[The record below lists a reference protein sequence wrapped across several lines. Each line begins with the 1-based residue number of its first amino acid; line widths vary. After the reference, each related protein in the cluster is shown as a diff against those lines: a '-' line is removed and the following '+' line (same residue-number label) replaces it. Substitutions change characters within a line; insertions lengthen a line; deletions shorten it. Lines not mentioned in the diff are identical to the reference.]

1 MPTPP
6 RSILPPAN
14 RRIPW
19 LAIAVSLGFHSLL
32 LLVKVGSWLPP
43 RVPRERLAYIPLGAE
58 GTRAVEMAYREP
70 SDGGARRRPPN
81 AGVSDLPNP
90 ETSPEPERPS
100 EPEAPPVVA
109 ERPLPDTSS
118 GPIADGARTRWG
130 RIGPAQG
137 EGKLW
142 VRPLPLPPRDL
153 ARVVARSQAELVDSA
168 VTAIVQAYLD
178 SVLTVAAATDPVPR
192 WVTKVGDQQLGIDAQ
207 WIYLGPIKVPTALVA
222 GILSA
227 FGALPAGGSAET
239 SDYPK
244 FRALQQMREDTQI
257 AARRA
262 ATMADFKRAI
272 HELRAERE
280 RIREFVK
287 NQRTPPPKKADSTG
301 TKTP

>member
-1 MPTPP
+1 
-6 RSILPPAN
+6 
-14 RRIPW
+14 
-19 LAIAVSLGFHSLL
+19 
-32 LLVKVGSWLPP
+32 
-43 RVPRERLAYIPLGAE
+43 
-58 GTRAVEMAYREP
+58 MAYREP
-70 SDGGARRRPPN
+70 SNGGARRRPPN
-81 AGVSDLPNP
+81 AGGSDLPTP
-90 ETSPEPERPS
+90 VTSPEPERPP

-109 ERPLPDTSS
+109 DQPALDTTA
-118 GPIADGARTRWG
+118 GPVGEGRRGRMG

-142 VRPLPLPPRDL
+142 VRPLPLAPRDL
-153 ARVVARSQAELVDSA
+153 ARVAARTQAELVDSA

-178 SVLTVAAATDPVPR
+178 SVLTVAVATDPLPR

-239 SDYPK
+239 SDYPR

-272 HELRAERE
+272 RELRAQRE
-280 RIREFVK
+280 RDREFVK

>member
-1 MPTPP
+1 MV
-6 RSILPPAN
+6 A
-14 RRIPW
+14 
-19 LAIAVSLGFHSLL
+19 SLGVHSLL
-32 LLVKVGSWLPP
+32 LLVKVAAWLPP
-43 RVPRERLAYIPLGAE
+43 RETRPQVVYYPLGTV
-58 GTRAVEMAYREP
+58 GPQAVEMSFREP
-70 SDGGARRRPPN
+70 SAGGARRRPPN
-81 AGVSDLPNP
+81 AGASVLP
-90 ETSPEPERPS
+90 TLDTGPEPETPP
-100 EPEAPPVVA
+100 EPDAPTVVAPPLTA
-109 ERPLPDTSS
+109 DTGS
-118 GPIADGARTRWG
+118 GVPGDAARARYG

-142 VRPLPLPPRDL
+142 ARPLPLPPRDL
-153 ARVVARSQAELVDSA
+153 ARYVARSQTELVDSA

-178 SVLTVAAATDPVPR
+178 SVLTVAAASDPIPK

-239 SDYPK
+239 ADYPK

-272 HELRAERE
+272 RELRAERE
-280 RIREFVK
+280 RQRDFDK
-287 NQRTPPPKKADSTG
+287 NQRTPPPKTADSTG
-301 TKTP
+301 VKPP